1 MVIGFMATAAGPTV
15 SDELLLRIA
24 DRLKALADPM
34 RLRLLHALE
43 DSELCVGDLV
53 GHVGGSQAN
62 VSKHL
67 AHLRRA
73 GLVRSRRLG
82 MNVFYAIGDPVV
94 FRVCRL
100 MCDSLGREAGRQAAE
115 LKRAPYPAGGRRR
128 A

>member
-1 MVIGFMATAAGPTV
+1 MDCMATAAPTV
-15 SDELLLRIA
+15 SEELLLRIA

-43 DSELCVGDLV
+43 DGELCVGDLV
-53 GHVGGSQAN
+53 GRVGGSQAN

-67 AHLRRA
+67 AHLRRS
-73 GLVRSRRLG
+73 GLVRARRVG
-82 MNVFYAIGDPVV
+82 MNVFYSIGDPVA

-100 MCDSLGREAGRQAAE
+100 VCDSLGREAGRQAAE
-115 LKRAPYPAGGRRR
+115 LEGAVYLAGGRRR

>member
-1 MVIGFMATAAGPTV
+1 MDCMATGSPSV

-43 DSELCVGDLV
+43 QEELCVGDLV
-53 GHVGGSQAN
+53 GRVGGSQAN

-73 GLVRSRRLG
+73 GLVRARRVG
-82 MNVFYAIGDPVV
+82 MNVFYSIGDPVV

-100 MCDSLGREAGRQAAE
+100 VCDSLGREAGRQAAE
-115 LKRAPYPAGGRRR
+115 LEGAVYLAGGRHR